1 MEKAT
6 FDAYVEFAGLMLVL
20 VREEWGE
27 TLADGWVY
35 GYVHDEER
43 REALLLEL
51 IVCSEEVKEA
61 WDSLSLIAQGLLLER
76 KPLPHELADWLVQ
89 ALEGTRRQPK
99 SRGKDPYANFF
110 RNSAIVLAVSFLSRE
125 RIKATR
131 NGGGPPECCYEGG
144 SACDAVGLAVAEIYE
159 EPRSYKNIEYIWTE
173 SASPDSH
180 LYRFG
185 PSRCPI
191 VRHPTCVLSTPAK
204 SRGRHAPDAV
214 APSWNT
220 RDLS

>member
-1 MEKAT
+1 MDRGT
-6 FDAYVEFAGLMLVL
+6 FDQYVAFAGSMLVM
-20 VREEWGE
+20 VREGWGE

-35 GYVHDEER
+35 CYVNDEEK
-43 REALLLEL
+43 REDLLLEL

-89 ALEGTRRQPK
+89 ALEGTRRQPT

-125 RIKATR
+125 RIRATR
-131 NGGGPPECCYEGG
+131 SGGGPPECCYEGG
-144 SACDAVGLAVAEIYE
+144 SACDAVGMAVAEIYE
-159 EPRSYKNIEYIWTE
+159 EPRSYKSIEGIWTK

-185 PSRCPI
+185 PSRRPI
-191 VRHPTCVLSTPAK
+191 VRHPKCV
-204 SRGRHAPDAV
+204 
-214 APSWNT
+214 PSQPGQ
-220 RDLS
+220 S